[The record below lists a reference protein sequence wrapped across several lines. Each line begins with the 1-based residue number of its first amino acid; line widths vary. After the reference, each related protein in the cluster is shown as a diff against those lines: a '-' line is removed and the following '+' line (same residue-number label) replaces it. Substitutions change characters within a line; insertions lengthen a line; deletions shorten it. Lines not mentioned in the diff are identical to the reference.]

1 MYGCMIFF
9 HPVIFIRFTD
19 MTMKH
24 SRWILVNSTQCVYFL
39 TPQTSHRF
47 LKFGN
52 RCVSISVGGSIYR
65 PDPSWLH
72 CWDEDIL
79 LKFHFLPFSFPPCLC
94 LPASLTTPTLVTAF
108 MMGNLTRTGAGV
120 QVGARVA
127 CGVS

>member
-52 RCVSISVGGSIYR
+52 RCVSISVGVVYI
-65 PDPSWLH
+65 
-72 CWDEDIL
+72 
-79 LKFHFLPFSFPPCLC
+79 
-94 LPASLTTPTLVTAF
+94 
-108 MMGNLTRTGAGV
+108 
-120 QVGARVA
+120 
-127 CGVS
+127 